1 MQAGGLFSM
10 TQEIWKDVP
19 GYEGQYQVSDQGRVR
34 SLDRVVICAGAVKGT
49 YPSHK
54 KGRLLCPG
62 PINSGHLSVVL
73 GRGGT
78 KLVHQL
84 VLRAFI
90 GPPPDKHEVC
100 HNNGNPADNR
110 LENLRWGTRREN
122 IKDKTAHG
130 LSKLKPQE
138 VQAIK
143 DALQNPRRG
152 LQARLA
158 HLFGVSECTISDIK
172 KGRTHE

>member
-1 MQAGGLFSM
+1 M

-19 GYEGQYQVSDQGRVR
+19 GYEGQYQVSDHGRVR
-34 SLDRVVICAGAVKGT
+34 SLDRVILCAGAVKGI

-54 KGRLLCPG
+54 KGRLLRPG

-84 VLRAFI
+84 VLRAFV
-90 GPPPDKHEVC
+90 GPPPDKHEGC

-122 IKDKTAHG
+122 IKDKTSHG
-130 LSKLKPQE
+130 LSKLKPE
-138 VQAIK
+138 DVRAIK
-143 DALQNPRRG
+143 EALQSNRRG
-152 LQARLA
+152 IQAQLA
-158 HLFGVSECTISDIK
+158 RRFGVSESTISDIK
-172 KGRTHE
+172 TGRTHE